1 MPHTAPSDGLTKF
14 GRYRASRRGQGMK
27 LLRIWVPDPA
37 IPGFRDEARR
47 QAAAL
52 RAAPEQQEALDF
64 IEAAGD
70 WSE

>member
-1 MPHTAPSDGLTKF
+1 MPRVAPSDGLNKF
-14 GRYRASRRGQGMK
+14 NRYRAGRRAQGMK

-37 IPGFRDEARR
+37 TPGFRDEAQR
-47 QAAAL
+47 QAAVL
-52 RAAPEQQEALDF
+52 RAAPEQQEAIDF